1 MYNHIVR
8 MNRDGSPRNMSSGK
22 DSNISVFQNTQ
33 LNNIKKAIQNRD
45 KLDKIVVHVHGA
57 QIFGDVSI
65 GESRDKATTIMQ
77 SARERG
83 SEVYPIMFTWDSSFA
98 DVYNDRLFRI
108 RSGREI
114 DAPRAL
120 GSSWGYFLA
129 DVVGTVG
136 TSIASIASHINHVAE
151 TEFPDIDISREQFK
165 AMDRQRDMLSRPENR
180 TDCGSFQIS
189 DTEPRIPESFS
200 VQAANSIQ
208 AIPIIAFSPLITSF
222 GRSAWMNYE
231 RRTKLAIRTND
242 EFSTDGKIGNKKEE
256 DPTGMFAIM
265 MDSILE
271 LTNTMNQGEKA
282 EVIFIGHSTGTM
294 IISEYLATLVSR
306 RNNGKP
312 VLGSE
317 NIEKIVFLAGAAS
330 VGLVTKTVFPF
341 LEMNDAVFFNITL
354 NAQNERRRDL
364 LLGFTSP
371 SLLEWLDIS
380 IAEPT
385 HPLDR
390 VIGKWENVMLSAH
403 TIPCHIRDRV
413 HMKQLE
419 RNVSETHDEI
429 DDWAIR
435 PFDESKWRVDKPVK
449 RSAVAR

>member
-65 GESRDKATTIMQ
+65 GESRNKATTIMQ

-129 DVVGTVG
+129 DVVGAVG

-165 AMDRQRDMLSRPENR
+165 AMDRQRDMRSRPENR

-189 DTEPRIPESFS
+189 NTEPRIPESFS
-200 VQAANSIQ
+200 VQATNSIQ
-208 AIPIIAFSPLITSF
+208 AIPICLFSS
-222 GRSAWMNYE
+222 
-231 RRTKLAIRTND
+231 D
-242 EFSTDGKIGNKKEE
+242 H
-256 DPTGMFAIM
+256 
-265 MDSILE
+265 
-271 LTNTMNQGEKA
+271 
-282 EVIFIGHSTGTM
+282 VIW
-294 IISEYLATLVSR
+294 
-306 RNNGKP
+306 K
-312 VLGSE
+312 
-317 NIEKIVFLAGAAS
+317 
-330 VGLVTKTVFPF
+330 VGLDELRTTHQARDQDKRRVFHGRQDRQQ
-341 LEMNDAVFFNITL
+341 EG
-354 NAQNERRRDL
+354 RR
-364 LLGFTSP
+364 SY
-371 SLLEWLDIS
+371 
-380 IAEPT
+380 
-385 HPLDR
+385 
-390 VIGKWENVMLSAH
+390 
-403 TIPCHIRDRV
+403 
-413 HMKQLE
+413 
-419 RNVSETHDEI
+419 RNVCDNDGLNT
-429 DDWAIR
+429 
-435 PFDESKWRVDKPVK
+435 
-449 RSAVAR
+449 